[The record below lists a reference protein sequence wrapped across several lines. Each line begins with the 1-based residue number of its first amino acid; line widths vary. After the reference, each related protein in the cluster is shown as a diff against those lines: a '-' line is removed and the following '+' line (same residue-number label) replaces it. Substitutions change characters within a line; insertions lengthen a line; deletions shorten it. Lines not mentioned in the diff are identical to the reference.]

1 MLQLRMNNSLSV
13 ERIVRA
19 LNTSNCIIE
28 EENTIR
34 VLKNQGYQ
42 AYEKEK
48 ALMINED
55 ETINDFIKIINAMNV
70 EIPYSRYKSEKFDK
84 YLKI

>member
-1 MLQLRMNNSLSV
+1 MSTEKKDCLT
-13 ERIVRA
+13 E
-19 LNTSNCIIE
+19 
-28 EENTIR
+28 
-34 VLKNQGYQ
+34 
-42 AYEKEK
+42 YEKEK

-84 YLKI
+84 YLKNIKY